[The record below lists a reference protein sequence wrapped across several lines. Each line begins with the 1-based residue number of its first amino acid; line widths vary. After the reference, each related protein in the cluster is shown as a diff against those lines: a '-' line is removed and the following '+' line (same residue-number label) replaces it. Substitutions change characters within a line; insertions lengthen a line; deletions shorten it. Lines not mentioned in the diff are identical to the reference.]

1 MEQKENTNTN
11 AVEVMES
18 SVTATQPVA
27 TTEDLE
33 YAIKTAE
40 KTMELVKKIKILA
53 IKQTNKHD
61 WVDMQGKPYLQS
73 SGAEKIARL
82 FGISWKICEGY
93 PKREDKQD
101 EKGSYYIYAYKG
113 EFTMGGKSIEVIG
126 TCSQRDKFF
135 GKDKNTETGFK
146 NAADVDITNIMKK
159 ANTNMI
165 NRGITTLLGIRNLTW
180 EEVENGGVEQQK
192 TAKVTYAQ
200 GGAGGGKISPAQAN
214 RLYAIAKQ
222 NNVSNETMSKYL
234 KTNFKIDN
242 SKEINKTDYERICK
256 WVEEQGKG
264 SAIEPEEDNIEL

>member
-1 MEQKENTNTN
+1 MEQNENSLT
-11 AVEVMES
+11 EVMES
-18 SVTATQPVA
+18 SVTAAQPVA

-40 KTMELVKKIKILA
+40 KTMELVKKIKVLA

-82 FGISWKICEGY
+82 FGISWRICDGY

-101 EKGSYYIYAYKG
+101 EKGSYYIYSYKG

-146 NAADVDITNIMKK
+146 NTADVDITNIMKK

-180 EEVENGGVEQQK
+180 EEVKAGGVDSSQ
-192 TAKVTYAQ
+192 TTKVTYAQ
-200 GGAGGGKISPAQAN
+200 GGAGGGKISDAQAK

-222 NNVSNETMSKYL
+222 NNVSGDTMTKYL
-234 KTNFKIDN
+234 KENYKIDN
-242 SKEINKTDYERICK
+242 SKEIDKTDYEAICA
-256 WVEEQGKG
+256 WVMNQGKTDENG
-264 SAIEPEEDNIEL
+264 ISPEDI

>member
-1 MEQKENTNTN
+1 MEQKEN

-18 SVTATQPVA
+18 SVTAAQPVA
-27 TTEDLE
+27 TAEDLE
-33 YAIKTAE
+33 FAIKTAE
-40 KTMELVKKIKILA
+40 KTMDLVKKIKILA

-82 FGISWKICEGY
+82 FGISWKICDGY

-180 EEVENGGVEQQK
+180 EEVENGGVEQQNA
-192 TAKVTYAQ
+192 AKVTYAQ

-222 NNVSNETMSKYL
+222 NNVSNDAMSKYL

-242 SKEINKTDYERICK
+242 SKEINKTDYERICN
-256 WVEEQGKG
+256 WVVEQGKND
-264 SAIEPEEDNIEL
+264 AIEEDIELGE

>member
-1 MEQKENTNTN
+1 MEQNKEMETT
-11 AVEVMES
+11 EIMES
-18 SVTATQPVA
+18 SVLAKQPVA
-27 TTEDLE
+27 TKEDL
-33 YAIKTAE
+33 AFAVKTAQE
-40 KTMELVKKIKILA
+40 TMELVKQIKILA

-101 EKGSYYIYAYKG
+101 DKGAYYIYSYKG

-135 GKDKNTETGFK
+135 GKDKNSETGFK
-146 NAADVDITNIMKK
+146 AASDVDITNIMKK

-180 EEVENGGVEQQK
+180 EEVKQGGVDSTQ

-200 GGAGGGKISPAQAN
+200 GGAGGGKISEAQAK
-214 RLYAIAKQ
+214 RLYALAKT
-222 NNVSNETMSKYL
+222 NNVANDVMQKYL
-234 KTNFKIDN
+234 KDNYKIDN
-242 SKEINKTDYERICK
+242 SKEIDKKDYEKICN
-256 WVEEQGKG
+256 WVEQQGKND
-264 SAIEPEEDNIEL
+264 AIEDDIELGE

>member
-1 MEQKENTNTN
+1 MEQNENTLT
-11 AVEVMES
+11 EVMES
-18 SVTATQPVA
+18 SVTAAQPVA
-27 TTEDLE
+27 TAEDLE
-33 YAIKTAE
+33 FAIKTAE
-40 KTMELVKKIKILA
+40 KTMDLVKKIKILA

-82 FGISWKICEGY
+82 FGISWRICDGY

-101 EKGSYYIYAYKG
+101 EKGSYYIYTYKG

-192 TAKVTYAQ
+192 TTKVTYAQ
-200 GGAGGGKISPAQAN
+200 GGAGGGKISEAQGK
-214 RLYAIAKQ
+214 RLFAIAKK
-222 NNVSNETMSKYL
+222 NNVSEVELQSYL
-234 KTNFKIDN
+234 KKTYNVSFSKDID
-242 SKEINKTDYERICK
+242 KKDYEIICA
-256 WVEEQGKG
+256 WVENHGKVDDDG
-264 SAIEPEEDNIEL
+264 ISSEDIQ